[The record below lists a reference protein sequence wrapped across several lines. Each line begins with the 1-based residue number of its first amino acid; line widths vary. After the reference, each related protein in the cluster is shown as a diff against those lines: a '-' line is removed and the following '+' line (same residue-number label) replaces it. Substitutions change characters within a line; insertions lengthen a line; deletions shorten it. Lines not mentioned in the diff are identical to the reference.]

1 MKFIRFSLAL
11 LSLASAFLS
20 PRAIAADDGPL
31 DLVQALTSFEW
42 QCSSA
47 SAPQRDGA
55 IRFLLGG
62 RIINQ
67 EGAPLP
73 WNWQLTGSHAV
84 QIYDQAK
91 NQQTLAFNADL
102 TEFTSSG
109 FDGSTSLQG
118 VRLAAVSYAASSVAD
133 EPVSNVAD
141 TVISTDPAVYTT
153 EWVRGPYGR
162 FIHRRL
168 YRAGEV
174 RPVIVRQPRIE
185 HHASI
190 VGPRIDLKKHVGGP
204 GNGGHG
210 APHPGRP
217 KAGGHPAARPAPQA
231 HGGGGR
237 RRR

>member
-1 MKFIRFSLAL
+1 MNTLRFSLAL

-20 PRAIAADDGPL
+20 PRAIAADDSGPL

-42 QCSSA
+42 RCSNA
-47 SAPQRDGA
+47 SNPQKDGA

-62 RIINQ
+62 KIINQ

-109 FDGSTSLQG
+109 FDGSTPLQG
-118 VRLAAVSYAASSVAD
+118 VRLAAVNEATSSIAD
-133 EPVSNVAD
+133 DPAGN
-141 TVISTDPAVYTT
+141 TVETVVSTDPAVYTT

-162 FIHRRL
+162 FVHRRL

-185 HHASI
+185 PRVKV
-190 VGPRIDLKKHVGGP
+190 VGRPVELTKPAGGP
-204 GNGGHG
+204 ALSRPVGK
-210 APHPGRP
+210 P

-231 HGGGGR
+231 HGVGR
-237 RRR
+237 RRHR